1 MMKKRLII
9 LIIMVVIVLIYIV
22 STYCTK
28 KNNNIEQLANLTS
41 DKVNTIKLLKEGSRQ
56 EYLITDITLIT
67 DIINIIKKI
76 ELEEVL
82 YEDTK
87 GYIYSI
93 VIKGDDTYIKI
104 VLNKK
109 MTKINSTYYHSDNF
123 IILTELNNILS
134 KVVIDKNN

>member
-1 MMKKRLII
+1 
-9 LIIMVVIVLIYIV
+9 MVVIVLIYIV